1 MRAADGHISRWAVC
15 WLAHC
20 VLLWHLHNKGI
31 GVCHCWVTLRGW
43 LHFMHIK
50 HPVFTEINLHLSA
63 CERWMTFTTWSTV
76 SGLYCVWKI
85 IFQDLGDILY
95 LQHWLQFPRFPVLHL
110 CFSNH
115 ITENFK
121 WSLSACYAGLIKCS
135 VFLPPNKTHLEI
147 VHNFCKHKKKQK
159 KLLTDLC
166 IMRAQCCISL
176 SIIRFMTG
184 WALHGH
190 AFLRVFN
197 VTLTHYET
205 LNPRII
211 AQ

>member
-1 MRAADGHISRWAVC
+1 MAYLYRWLEDHCESC
-15 WLAHC
+15 WWPHQSLGC
-20 VLLWHLHNKGI
+20 LLI
-31 GVCHCWVTLRGW
+31 GWLCPSLIPAQQRIRCLCLRGW
-43 LHFMHIK
+43 LHLMHIK

-95 LQHWLQFPRFPVLHL
+95 LQHWLQFPRFPVLYL

-135 VFLPPNKTHLEI
+135 VFLPSQQNTSRDSS
-147 VHNFCKHKKKQK
+147 Q
-159 KLLTDLC
+159 
-166 IMRAQCCISL
+166 
-176 SIIRFMTG
+176 
-184 WALHGH
+184 
-190 AFLRVFN
+190 FLQ
-197 VTLTHYET
+197 
-205 LNPRII
+205 
-211 AQ
+211 A